1 MKCLFRK
8 SKRLHFPS
16 AFISHSRN
24 ISCQKLAAI
33 SLAKSYINLYN
44 NYKVIYTYIKL
55 YKILKV
61 I

>member
-1 MKCLFRK
+1 MKFLFKK
-8 SKRLHFPS
+8 SKRLHFLLYSFPI
-16 AFISHSRN
+16 AT
-24 ISCQKLAAI
+24 I

-55 YKILKV
+55 YKFLKV

>member
-16 AFISHSRN
+16 AFIS
-24 ISCQKLAAI
+24 IAAI

>member
-1 MKCLFRK
+1 MHIFSQNIYLGRVSVYIFL
-8 SKRLHFPS
+8 LHSFP
-16 AFISHSRN
+16 I
-24 ISCQKLAAI
+24 AAI

-55 YKILKV
+55 YKNLKV